1 MSDLTPTAEQGEA
14 MADKP
19 EGETPEQTT
28 PAEGETPNT
37 EQTTP
42 ETPQTPV
49 SESASESESKETTPA
64 PPAPETAAQSDDGA
78 AKAQAD
84 AEAAAKEAAE
94 AKAKAAQL
102 ELELNRER
110 MARKHGIPDELMGML
125 RADSLEAD
133 AKALAQYVTAKGS
146 SLGTGGLDPTD
157 NDDPRAEGERLADR
171 LFSANR
177 FF

>member
-1 MSDLTPTAEQGEA
+1 MS
-14 MADKP
+14 DKP
-19 EGETPEQTT
+19 EGTKPEDTK
-28 PAEGETPNT
+28 PEGESKPEAEG
-37 EQTTP
+37 TP

-49 SESASESESKETTPA
+49 SEPPTPPATKETTPA
-64 PPAPETAAQSDDGA
+64 PNVPQTPAQGDDGA
-78 AKAQAD
+78 AKAKAD

-110 MARKHGIPDELMGML
+110 TARKHGIPDELMGML

-157 NDDPRAEGERLADR
+157 NDDPRAEGEALADR